1 VGSASQE
8 GDTTCGVACDGT
20 RESLNCLPD
29 GEDSGIEAGG
39 KIETPQ
45 STMRSPNLDALR
57 RLEKLEAKGF
67 GSHQRVYSP

>member
-1 VGSASQE
+1 MGVRVFENARAEEGKGNASGDDGLGSASHE

-29 GEDSGIEAGG
+29 GKDSGIEAGG

-45 STMRSPNLDALR
+45 STMI
-57 RLEKLEAKGF
+57 AK
-67 GSHQRVYSP
+67 S